1 MIRGIDNIFGAE
13 ALFKKKESLDPE
25 TLTPIRGIEKIIK
38 CHIYGKEI
46 FNVDKFSTMTALAQC
61 YLIDESV
68 VKENNIE
75 VDDML
80 DGQPIKE
87 LIKYTIPSGR
97 LRKYNKVI
105 YEAFTYKG
113 W

>member
-1 MIRGIDNIFGAE
+1 MRRDIMNIFGAE
-13 ALFKKKESLDPE
+13 AVFKKKETLDSE
-25 TLTPIRGIEKIIK
+25 TLTPIRGSEKTIK

-46 FNVDKFSTMTALAQC
+46 FDRGSNSSVTALAQC
-61 YLIDESV
+61 YLIDGDV

-75 VDDML
+75 VNDEL

-97 LRKYNKVI
+97 IRKFERVV
-105 YEAFTYKG
+105 YEAYTYKG
-113 W
+113 